1 MEGDEMMQRTYPH
14 RPDYGAPPGYVVE
27 DYLEAWGFTCAE
39 FARRHSLPTDLIEGI
54 VAGSAPLTTELA
66 AIFEK
71 EFGLEASIW
80 LSMEADYRYRLAQK
94 AEADTAA

>member
-1 MEGDEMMQRTYPH
+1 MEGDEMTQRTYPH

-80 LSMEADYRYRLAQK
+80 LSMEADYRQRLAQK